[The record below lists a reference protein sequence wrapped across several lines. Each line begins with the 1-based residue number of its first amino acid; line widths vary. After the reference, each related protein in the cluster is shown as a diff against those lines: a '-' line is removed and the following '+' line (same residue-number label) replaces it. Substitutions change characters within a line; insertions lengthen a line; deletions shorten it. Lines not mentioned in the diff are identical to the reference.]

1 MFCRHSLGGIK
12 MGSHL
17 SLTNRLEIM
26 KMLNLG
32 MNFSSIAAELEVSK
46 STISREIKNR
56 RKYASYTTPVTGI
69 AKNACIHRR
78 TCRISQKCS
87 SKTCFK
93 SVKNCRSCIECSVK
107 CGDFK
112 EEICTKYN
120 NPPYVCN
127 GCSDYKKCT
136 LSKWIY
142 DADYANNTYI
152 VLLSDSRK
160 GISIDNDTLEA
171 ADKIISPL
179 LKRGQSVRNICLN
192 NMNRIMISEKT
203 VYRYIGLGLLSA
215 DKFDLK
221 RTVQRK
227 ERKKAG
233 PPLLIDKECRRGR
246 TYADF
251 QKFLDEHDHP
261 SVVQMDTVEGVKG
274 GKVLLT
280 LFFCSC
286 NLQLAFLRDSN
297 TSASVT
303 SIFQELQ
310 SALGSETFSE
320 LFPVILTD
328 RGAEFSDPL
337 GIEVNRET
345 GEILTSVFYCDPRNS
360 NQKSECERNHE
371 YIRYVIPKGKSIDPR
386 CKEDIDLM
394 MNHINSTCRKSLN
407 DKNPIDIFETL
418 YGSDIAKKL
427 GIVKVQP
434 TLINLTP
441 ELFKK

>member
-1 MFCRHSLGGIK
+1 MFCLQLLGGIK

-17 SLTNRLEIM
+17 TLKNRYEIM

-32 MNFSSIAAELEVSK
+32 MNFASIATELEVSK
-46 STISREIKNR
+46 STISREVKNR
-56 RKYASYTTPVTGI
+56 RKYASYTNPETGI
-69 AKNACIHRR
+69 AKNACIHRK
-78 TCRISQKCS
+78 TCKISQKCK

-93 SVKNCRSCIECSVK
+93 SVKNCRACIECSIK
-107 CGDFK
+107 CDDFK
-112 EEICTKYN
+112 EEICTKFN
-120 NPPYVCN
+120 NVPYVCT
-127 GCSDYKKCT
+127 GCENYRKCT

-142 DADYANNTYI
+142 DADYANNSYTS
-152 VLLSDSRK
+152 LRSDSRK

-179 LKRGQSVRNICLN
+179 LKKGQSVRNICLN
-192 NMNRIMISEKT
+192 NISQIMISEKT

-215 DKFDLK
+215 NKFDLK

-233 PPLLIDKECRRGR
+233 PPLLINKECRKGR

-261 SVVQMDTVEGVKG
+261 SVVQMDTVEGIKG
-274 GKVLLT
+274 GKALLT

-297 TSASVT
+297 TSTSVT
-303 SIFQELQ
+303 SIFQELC
-310 SALGSETFSE
+310 SALGSEAYTK

-328 RGAEFSDPL
+328 RGTEFSDPI
-337 GIEVNRET
+337 GIEIDLET
-345 GEILTSVFYCDPRNS
+345 GEILTNLFYCDPRNS
-360 NQKSECERNHE
+360 NQKAECERNHE
-371 YIRYVIPKGKSIDPR
+371 YIRYIIPKGKSIDPR
-386 CKEDIDLM
+386 SKEDIDLM

-407 DKNPIDIFETL
+407 DKSPIDIFETL
-418 YGSDIAKKL
+418 YGSEVTKKL
-427 GIVKVQP
+427 GIIKVP
-434 TLINLTP
+434 STLINLTP